1 MLARAI
7 FDTAGAESACTVI
20 LIPGI
25 QGRWEWMRPT
35 IEALR
40 RRHRVV
46 TFSLYGTPGRRFFD
60 AWSAHIDEEVRLDTR
75 GVVVIV
81 GVSFG
86 GAVATHYAARHGHG
100 LAALVLASTPS
111 PRWPLEQ
118 ASRGYLRYPR
128 LSLPRFA
135 ARATKRLLPEIRAWS
150 RSRTRRLGFF
160 ATQAL
165 RTIRWPVH
173 PQEMAAWVDEW
184 HTLDLVS
191 ACANI
196 AVPTLVLTG
205 EPALDRVVP
214 VESSLDHLQLIR
226 DARHVMLTGTGHLG
240 LLTRPEAFADAVSAF
255 AAEVAGTVRGTGATR

>member
-1 MLARAI
+1 MLARAV
-7 FDTAGAESACTVI
+7 FDTAEAESAFTVI

-46 TFSLYGTPGRRFFD
+46 TFSLYGAPGRRSFD
-60 AWSAHIDEEVRLDTR
+60 AWSAHIADEVRLNTR
-75 GVVVIV
+75 GGVVIV

-86 GAVATHYAARHGHG
+86 GAVATHYAARHGAG

-111 PRWPLEQ
+111 PRWPLAQE
-118 ASRGYLRYPR
+118 SRGYLRYPR

-135 ARATKRLLPEIRAWS
+135 ARATKRLLPEIRVWS
-150 RSRTRRLGFF
+150 RSRTRRLGFL
-160 ATQAL
+160 ATQIL

-173 PQEMAAWVDEW
+173 PQAMAAWVHEW

-196 AVPTLVLTG
+196 TVPTLVLTG

-214 VESSLDHLQLIR
+214 VESSVDHLRLIK

-240 LLTRPEAFADAVSAF
+240 LLTRPEAFADAVSDF
-255 AAEVAGTVRGTGATR
+255 AAEVVGKARGPGAMR